1 MTNFILEP
9 TYEIIPVQLEYSA
22 EEFFWETP
30 FETLTEIITWW
41 KNKEDLDIYK
51 NDVMD
56 ILGGGVIRPIA
67 TDLEYDLFYKLCNH
81 SVNLMIDDNYSSY
94 LIYQGKRYHH
104 KGIKYY
110 P

>member
-56 ILGGGVIRPIA
+56 ILGGGVVRPIA
-67 TDLEYDLFYKLCNH
+67 TDLEYDLFYKLD
-81 SVNLMIDDNYSSY
+81 L
-94 LIYQGKRYHH
+94 LRK
-104 KGIKYY
+104 
-110 P
+110 